1 MIMAK
6 STLEKDG
13 FVIIN
18 GIYTKAE
25 IDEMIS
31 TISHADVSGATFSKS
46 ANVFAIRQFL
56 KELPQTLPIVFNE
69 RLNELIKSILGENF
83 FVVKSIY
90 FDKPEHSNW
99 FVSYHQDLT
108 ISVNKKTTLEGYQYW
123 TNKGLQFN
131 VQPPLEILN
140 GIYTIRIHLDDTT
153 EKNGALKVITG
164 SHNKGIYRAETIDWE
179 KEQEAICNV
188 DKGGVMLMRPLL
200 MHASNRTT
208 NANRRRVIHIECC
221 NKMLPSGLKWA
232 EYIPIKQGLRNNETV
247 APTTPTHKP

>member
-1 MIMAK
+1 MIAEK
-6 STLEKDG
+6 TALEKDG

-18 GIYTKAE
+18 NIYSTPE

-31 TISHADVSGATFSKS
+31 TINDADTSSAAFRKS
-46 ANVFAIRQFL
+46 TDVFAIRQFL
-56 KELPQTLPIVFNE
+56 EEIPQTFPIIFNQQ
-69 RLNELIKSILGENF
+69 LNKLIKEVLGEDF

-90 FDKPEHSNW
+90 FDKPGQSNW

-108 ISVNKKTTLEGYQYW
+108 ISVKKIATVEGYLHW
-123 TNKGLQFN
+123 TKKGQQIG
-131 VQPPLEILN
+131 VQPPLDILN
-140 GIYTIRIHLDDTT
+140 SIYTIRIHLDDTN
-153 EKNGALKVITG
+153 EKNGALKVISG
-164 SHNKGIYRAETIDWE
+164 SHNKGVYRAETIDWE

-188 DKGGVMLMRPLL
+188 DKGGVMVMRPLL

-247 APTTPTHKP
+247 APTSPTHKP